1 MMQTAR
7 LFEVITLLLI
17 LAMAA
22 SCATSNEYVNK
33 IFKPRNAPVE
43 EVAKKEPRAVKF
55 LEFDSTEEETESWAK
70 TWVKGDSTFITKPVV
85 KIDSIIVARSE
96 IKKDTAVSPAKPE
109 SIPEEPV
116 ARTGNTGGVRSKSKR
131 E

>member
-22 SCATSNEYVNK
+22 SCAPSNEYVNK

-70 TWVKGDSTFITKPVV
+70 TWVKGDSTLVTKAV
-85 KIDSIIVARSE
+85 KTDSIIVARSE
-96 IKKDTAVSPAKPE
+96 IKKDTAVSPAKPG